1 MRTSPLIVLIAVT
14 SITLLTSNSL
24 FAAAVQE
31 IESADKDEKLLDGIS
46 TWAIDNEHT
55 SVVCAASH
63 FGLSFV
69 YGRFNKCSG
78 SIKMDFQE
86 PSSSK
91 FGFEIDADSIDTNNG
106 SRDIELRGPNCL
118 EVTKFKTITFE
129 STSVKAQD
137 KLISDGKTK
146 RTFQVTGNLSMHG
159 ETREITLPMELLAM
173 GNGPE
178 GKLRCG
184 FISRFVVSR
193 SSFGLDGLK
202 ESVGDSIAVTF
213 CFQAVRQQ
221 LEPKEEKASP
231 FELEPKEEKASPFE
245 LVPKRDGDDVKKTER
260 ERLEELFRSKTTE
273 PEDASEPVPNPFTK
287 EDGSEDDG

>member
-1 MRTSPLIVLIAVT
+1 
-14 SITLLTSNSL
+14 
-24 FAAAVQE
+24 
-31 IESADKDEKLLDGIS
+31 
-46 TWAIDNEHT
+46 
-55 SVVCAASH
+55 
-63 FGLSFV
+63 
-69 YGRFNKCSG
+69 
-78 SIKMDFQE
+78 
-86 PSSSK
+86 
-91 FGFEIDADSIDTNNG
+91 
-106 SRDIELRGPNCL
+106 
-118 EVTKFKTITFE
+118 
-129 STSVKAQD
+129 
-137 KLISDGKTK
+137 
-146 RTFQVTGNLSMHG
+146 MHG

-231 FELEPKEEKASPFE
+231 FEL
-245 LVPKRDGDDVKKTER
+245 VPKRDGDDVKKTER